1 MTPRIWL
8 IAGPT
13 ASGKSALALRL
24 AQEIGAEIV
33 GADALQ
39 LYRDLP
45 VLSAAPSDEE
55 RARVPHHL
63 VGVADAADGWS
74 VGRWQRAAR
83 EVLDEIAARG
93 RPAVVVGGTG
103 LHFRALTQGL
113 AEVPAIPAAERDQ
126 GEAEYAELGEAGFRE
141 RLAAVDP
148 AAAARIS
155 PGDRQRL
162 VRAWEVFAVTGRA
175 LSDWQAD
182 NEGALPA
189 DSWRAVAITPDRE
202 ALYDRCDARFE
213 AMMAA
218 GALDEVKALAARN
231 LAPALPALK
240 AVGYPELAAHLR
252 GEIPLPQAIEA
263 AQRETRRYAKRQ
275 STWLRGQMAD
285 WPRIDSLNPD
295 EQWRQFLALNPG
307 LTLRQGHGMSSP

>member
-1 MTPRIWL
+1 MTPRVWL

-24 AQEIGAEIV
+24 AEVIGAEIV

-39 LYRDLP
+39 LYRDIP
-45 VLSAAPSDEE
+45 VLSAAPSQAE

-74 VGRWQRAAR
+74 VGRWLRAAR
-83 EVLDEIAARG
+83 TVLSDIDARG

-103 LHFRALTQGL
+103 LYFRALTKGL
-113 AEVPAIPAAERDQ
+113 AEVPPVPAAVRAQ
-126 GEAEYAELGEAGFRE
+126 GEAEYQTLGEAAFRA
-141 RLAAVDP
+141 RLAKVDP

-162 VRAWEVFAVTGRA
+162 VRAWEVHAVTGRA

-182 NEGALPA
+182 NSGALPP

-202 ALYDRCDARFE
+202 ALFARCDARFE

-218 GALDEVKALAARN
+218 GALDEVRALAARG
-231 LAPALPALK
+231 LSPSLPALK

-252 GEIPLPQAIEA
+252 GEAALPQAIVA

-285 WPRIDSLNPD
+285 WPRIDSLELD
-295 EQWRQFLALNPG
+295 EQWRQFLALNPT
-307 LTLRQGHGMSSP
+307 LTLREGHGMSSP

>member
-39 LYRDLP
+39 LYRDIP
-45 VLSAAPSDEE
+45 VLSAAPPDAE
-55 RARVPHHL
+55 RAAVPHHL

-74 VGRWQRAAR
+74 VGRWLRAAR
-83 EVLDEIAARG
+83 TVLDEG

-103 LHFRALTQGL
+103 LYFRALTQGL
-113 AEVPAIPAAERDQ
+113 AEVPPVPAGVRAQ
-126 GEAEYAELGEAGFRE
+126 GEAEYQELGEAAFRA
-141 RLAAVDP
+141 RLAQADP

-162 VRAWEVFAVTGRA
+162 VRAWEVHAVTGRA

-182 NEGALPA
+182 NEGALPP
-189 DSWRAVAITPDRE
+189 DSWRAVAIAPERE
-202 ALYDRCDARFE
+202 ALYDRCDARFA
-213 AMMAA
+213 AMMAQ
-218 GALDEVKALAARN
+218 GALDEVKALAARD
-231 LAPALPALK
+231 LSPALPALK

-252 GEIPLPQAIEA
+252 GELSLPQATSA

-285 WPRIDSLNPD
+285 WPRIDSLAPE
-295 EQWRQFLALNPG
+295 EQWRQFLALSPG
-307 LTLRQGHGMSSP
+307 LTLRQGHGMSKP

>member
-1 MTPRIWL
+1 MAPRVWL

-24 AQEIGAEIV
+24 AQTIGGEIV

-39 LYRDLP
+39 LYRDIP
-45 VLSAAPSDEE
+45 VLSAAPSE
-55 RARVPHHL
+55 REQALVPHHL

-74 VGRWQRAAR
+74 VGRWLRAAR
-83 EVLDEIAARG
+83 EVLDGIAGRG

-103 LHFRALTQGL
+103 LYFRALTQGL
-113 AEVPAIPAAERDQ
+113 AEVPPVPTAVRAQ
-126 GEAEYAELGEAGFRE
+126 GEAEYAELGEAAFRA
-141 RLAAVDP
+141 RLAQADP

-182 NEGALPA
+182 NQGALPA
-189 DSWRAVAITPDRE
+189 DAWRGVAIAPERE
-202 ALYDRCDARFE
+202 ALFGRCDARFE

-218 GALDEVKALAARN
+218 GALEEVKALAARR
-231 LAPALPALK
+231 LPPSLPAMK

-252 GEIPLPQAIEA
+252 GELSLPQAVEA

-285 WPRIDSLNPD
+285 WPLIDSLDPD
-295 EQWRQFLALNPG
+295 EQWRQFLALNPA
-307 LTLRQGHGMSSP
+307 LTLQQGHGMSSP

>member
-39 LYRDLP
+39 LYRDIP
-45 VLSAAPSDEE
+45 VLSATPSGAE
-55 RARVPHHL
+55 RAMVPHHL
-63 VGVADAADGWS
+63 VGMADAADGWS
-74 VGRWQRAAR
+74 VGRWLRAAR
-83 EVLDEIAARG
+83 EVLDEIAARN

-103 LHFRALTQGL
+103 LYFRALTQGL
-113 AEVPAIPAAERDQ
+113 AEVPPVPATMREQ
-126 GEAEYAELGEAGFRE
+126 GEAAYAELGETAFRE
-141 RLAAVDP
+141 QLAKVDP

-162 VRAWEVFAVTGRA
+162 VRAWEIHAVTGRA

-189 DSWRAVAITPDRE
+189 DSWRAVAIEPERE
-202 ALYDRCDARFE
+202 ALYARCDARFE
-213 AMMAA
+213 AMMAL
-218 GALDEVKALAARN
+218 GALDEVKALAARD
-231 LAPALPALK
+231 LSPTLPALK

-252 GEIPLPQAIEA
+252 GELLLPQATSA

-285 WPRIDSLNPD
+285 WPRIDSLAPD

-307 LTLRQGHGMSSP
+307 LTLQQGHGMSSP